1 MSKRGRTSYLQDKS
15 ETLALMGKRRRRYAD
30 KLKSDPASQN
40 RSSIT
45 PTTYL
50 SVSPN
55 VPADHRTGR
64 KCKVGHKSRV
74 HFAPFRQTDCLAP
87 SLTESDL

>member
-45 PTTYL
+45 PLLTYL
-50 SVSPN
+50 SVQMSLLTI
-55 VPADHRTGR
+55 VLAES
-64 KCKVGHKSRV
+64 VKSAIS
-74 HFAPFRQTDCLAP
+74 HAYTLPP
-87 SLTESDL
+87 SVKRIASLRR